1 MTTWLCVSPNITL
14 LIMAAMLLLL
24 FVCYSLMDKKHLPS
38 PSPSAT
44 SYEEIPY
51 VPLEGTEGEQT
62 TGATGSKS
70 SHGIHQPLTWQ
81 EKSSAMK
88 RMIPSLAPLFF
99 AWFSEY
105 LIIQAV
111 ITTLAFPNAPFRPR
125 DHYQYYIFIFL
136 SGEVIGRSYP
146 AVVSLIRPELVPR
159 LKTQR
164 IWVLSA
170 IEVSHLLF
178 FVLAS
183 WYRFLPSVSVVLVL
197 SFTGG
202 LTVGVLFINALSL
215 FSDTFEP
222 RYREFV
228 MGYAVVAMG
237 CGSFSAA
244 LMGLVVEPR
253 LRKHCE
259 YLLKSDDYCFTRSK
273 AVESIRS
280 RCMMTVHKKGH

>member
-1 MTTWLCVSPNITL
+1 MTTWLCFSPNITL

-24 FVCYSLMDKKHLPS
+24 FVCYSLMDKKHIPNPS
-38 PSPSAT
+38 TSTT
-44 SYEEIPY
+44 SYEDIPY
-51 VPLEGTEGEQT
+51 VPLESSDIVQGTDS
-62 TGATGSKS
+62 TGNNNRP
-70 SHGIHQPLTWQ
+70 GIHQPLTWQ
-81 EKSSAMK
+81 EKISAMK
-88 RMIPSLAPLFF
+88 GMVPHLAPLFF

-111 ITTLAFPNAPFRPR
+111 VTTIAFPNAPFRPR

-136 SGEVIGRSYP
+136 SGEVVGRSYL
-146 AVVSLIRPELVPR
+146 ALVSLVRPEFVPR

-164 IWVLSA
+164 LWVLSA
-170 IEVSHLLF
+170 IEVMHLLF

-183 WYRFLPSVSVVLVL
+183 WYRFLPSVTLVLIL

-215 FSDTFEP
+215 FSHTFEP
-222 RYREFV
+222 KYREFV

-244 LMGLVVEPR
+244 LMGLIVEPR
-253 LRKHCE
+253 LRSHCE
-259 YLLKSDDYCFTRSK
+259 YLMKSDDYCFTRSK
-273 AVESIRS
+273 AVESITS
-280 RCMMTVHKKGH
+280 RCLSKIHARKH